1 MKSTERLFTK
11 GTTIQSKDKD
21 MKSVYFIITGSVKQQ
36 FDNFAFTK
44 SIGSVINPHDFI
56 YQ

>member
-21 MKSVYFIITGSVKQQ
+21 MKSVYFIITGSVK
-36 FDNFAFTK
+36 
-44 SIGSVINPHDFI
+44 
-56 YQ
+56 

>member
-1 MKSTERLFTK
+1 MKSNERLFTK
-11 GTTIQSKDKD
+11 GTTIQAKDKD
-21 MKSVYFIITGSVKQQ
+21 MKNVYFIITGSVKEQ
-36 FDNFAFTK
+36 FDNFSFTK